1 MKKETVTKLVA
12 AAAIAVSSI
21 TSGFAQTNLGAA
33 CGCPPVSSRPNVL
46 LSTLA
51 TSGGANDGS
60 LTAATTILDCSKN
73 WILDKKIFVDNGKT
87 ILIHAGTVIKGR
99 KYSTPDSATCLIIS
113 RGGKIMA
120 DGNYDCPIVMTAEA
134 DPMDG
139 SFPIKNNGQWG
150 GLVLAGRA
158 TNNLTLA
165 ANGPYTPGA
174 GNGKLAVADGL
185 AYFEGFATND
195 PRMYFGANINPTSTV
210 TPAETFDDNDNSGI
224 LRYFSVRYAG
234 AILNV
239 GGEINGISLGSVGRG
254 TTIEHIEVISAADDN
269 MEFWGGTV
277 QVKYAAFMFGNDD
290 MYDYDDGYN
299 GKAQFVFSIKSSTND
314 TITTSK
320 DADNGFECDADD
332 QKSNLF
338 PRSHPIFYNCT
349 MIGNGKQ
356 ILTSDNSGIAGI
368 EAKELTEGEFYNNVF
383 ANFRYGLNLIKSLGT
398 RTGNEEAYQ
407 NWATNSGT
415 AHSGNLKVKCNVFV
429 GCQLPI
435 AIDKNATGVLL
446 SSDTAQ
452 FYTTDMNKAVTS
464 IPGFNYIWAM
474 NGNTNAVGTQFDA
487 TPNPGLSTAGCPT
500 PPADGFFT
508 PVTYK
513 GAFDPNGKN
522 WLSNWA
528 YAQLLNTTGGL
539 VPCPTDINQDGIT
552 DNADFLL
559 LLAQF
564 NVSCH

>member
-12 AAAIAVSSI
+12 AAAIAVTSI
-21 TSGFAQTNLGAA
+21 TSSFAQTNLGAS
-33 CGCPPVSSRPNVL
+33 CGCPPVSSRPSVL
-46 LSTLA
+46 LSSLA
-51 TSGGANDGS
+51 TVGGANDGS
-60 LTAATTILDCSKN
+60 LTANTTILDCSKN

-87 ILIHAGTVIKGR
+87 LLVHAGTVIKGR
-99 KYSTPDSATCLIIS
+99 KYSTPDSATCLIVS
-113 RGGKIMA
+113 RGAKIIA
-120 DGNYDCPIVMTAEA
+120 DGGYDCPIVMTAEA
-134 DPMDG
+134 DPLDG
-139 SFPIKNNGQWG
+139 SFPIKNQGQWG
-150 GLVLAGRA
+150 GLVLAGKA
-158 TNNLTLA
+158 TNNLTYT
-165 ANGPYTPGA
+165 ANGPYSPGS
-174 GNGKLAVADGL
+174 GNGKLCVQNGIG
-185 AYFEGFATND
+185 YFEGFATND
-195 PRMYFGANINPTSTV
+195 PRMYFGADLTGAATGTTES
-210 TPAETFDDNDNSGI
+210 FDDNDNSGV
-224 LRYFSVRYAG
+224 LRYLSVRYAG
-234 AILNV
+234 AILNI

-290 MYDYDDGYN
+290 MYDYDDSYS

-368 EAKELTEGEFYNNVF
+368 EAKELTEGEFYNNIF
-383 ANFRYGLNLIKSLGT
+383 ANFRYGFNVIKTLGS
-398 RTGNEEAYQ
+398 RVNVDGEAYN
-407 NWATNSGT
+407 NWSNTSGSS
-415 AHSGNLKVKCNVFV
+415 HSGSLKVKCNTFV
-429 GCQLPI
+429 GCQHPI
-435 AIDKNATGVLL
+435 AIDKNNAGVLL
-446 SSDTAQ
+446 SADTAQ
-452 FYTTDMNKAVTS
+452 FYTTDMNKAVSS
-464 IPGFNYIWAM
+464 IPGFTYIWAM
-474 NGNTNAVGTQFDA
+474 DGTTNSVGTQFDA

-552 DNADFLL
+552 NNADFLL
-559 LLAQF
+559 LLNEF

>member
-1 MKKETVTKLVA
+1 MKKETITKLVTA
-12 AAAIAVSSI
+12 FIAVASVS
-21 TSGFAQTNLGAA
+21 TGFAQTNLGAS
-33 CGCPPVSSRPNVL
+33 CGCPPVSSRPSVL

-51 TSGGANDGS
+51 ASSGVNNGS
-60 LTAATTILDCSKN
+60 LTANTTILDCSKN
-73 WILDKKIFVDNGKT
+73 WILDKKIFVDNGKSLV
-87 ILIHAGTVIKGR
+87 INAGTVIKGR
-99 KYSTPDSATCLIIS
+99 KYSTPDSAVCLIVS
-113 RGGKIMA
+113 RGAKIIA

-139 SFPIKNNGQWG
+139 SFPIANNGQWG
-150 GLVLAGRA
+150 GLVLAGKA

-165 ANGPYTPGA
+165 ANGPYTAGA
-174 GNGKLAVADGL
+174 GNGKLAVADGVG
-185 AYFEGFATND
+185 YFEGFATSD
-195 PRMYFGANINPTSTV
+195 PRMYFGADLTGSATG
-210 TPAETFDDNDNSGI
+210 TTETFDDNDNSGI

-277 QVKYAAFMFGNDD
+277 QVKHAAFMFGNDD
-290 MYDYDDGYN
+290 MYDFDDGYN

-314 TITTSK
+314 TLITSK

-356 ILTSDNSGIAGI
+356 ALTSDNSGIAAI

-398 RTGNEEAYQ
+398 RAGTEEAYT
-407 NWATNSGT
+407 NWANNSGS
-415 AHSGNLKVKCNVFV
+415 AHPNSLKVKCNVFV
-429 GCQLPI
+429 GCQKDI
-435 AIDKNATGVLL
+435 AIDKNATGTLL
-446 SSDTAQ
+446 TSDTAQ
-452 FYTTDMNKAVTS
+452 FYTTDMNKHMTT
-464 IPGFNYIWAM
+464 IPGFTYVWAM
-474 NGNTNAVGTQFDA
+474 NGNTNAVATQFDA
-487 TPNPGLSTAGCPT
+487 TPNPGLATTGCPL
-500 PPADGFFT
+500 PPSDGFFT

-513 GAFDPNGKN
+513 GAFDPNGKS

-552 DNADFLL
+552 NNADFLL

-564 NVSCH
+564 NVSCQ